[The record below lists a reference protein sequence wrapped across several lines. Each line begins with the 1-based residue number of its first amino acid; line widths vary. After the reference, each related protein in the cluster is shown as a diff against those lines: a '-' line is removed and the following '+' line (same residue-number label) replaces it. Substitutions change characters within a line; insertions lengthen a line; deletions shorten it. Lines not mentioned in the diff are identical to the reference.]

1 MGGKASFW
9 EALGYDFVRFASR
22 LGSPENGEWASDVLN
37 SRVASAQG
45 MNWSMAQMEWDGAGL
60 CRQHLY
66 LYTPTQT
73 SFAPVDPNRFR
84 ALLQSIREQHAAR
97 MQGAR

>member
-1 MGGKASFW
+1 
-9 EALGYDFVRFASR
+9 
-22 LGSPENGEWASDVLN
+22 
-37 SRVASAQG
+37 